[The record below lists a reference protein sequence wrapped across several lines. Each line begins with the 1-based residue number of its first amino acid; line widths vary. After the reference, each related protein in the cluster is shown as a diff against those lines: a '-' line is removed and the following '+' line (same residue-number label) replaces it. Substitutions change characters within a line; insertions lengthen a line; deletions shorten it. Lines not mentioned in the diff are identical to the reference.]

1 MRGYYMKKFTE
12 INVKSIKDNMF
23 KSIGQDWMLITA
35 GEKGNLNT
43 MTASWGGIGVLWNK
57 NVTFSFIRPQR
68 YTFDF
73 MEKNEYYSLSFFN
86 QNYKK
91 ELTFCGTNSGRNINK
106 IEKIAFNTRFDE
118 SAPYFDEARLTLICK
133 KIYADFIN
141 PKCFIDQSLDS
152 NYKDK
157 DYHKMYIGE
166 IVKVLINNE

>member
-1 MRGYYMKKFTE
+1 MKKFTE
-12 INVKSIKDNMF
+12 IDVKSINDNMF
-23 KSIGQDWMLITA
+23 KSIGQDWMLITS
-35 GEKGNLNT
+35 GEKEKFNT
-43 MTASWGGIGVLWNK
+43 MTASWGGVGVLWNK
-57 NVTFSFIRPQR
+57 NVTFAFIRPQR

-73 MEKNEYYSLSFFN
+73 MEKNDYYSLSFFN

-106 IEKIAFNTRFDE
+106 IEKIGFNTNFDE
-118 SAPYFDEARLTLICK
+118 SAPYFDEARLTIICK
-133 KIYADFIN
+133 KIYADFI
-141 PKCFIDQSLDS
+141 KKDCFIDQSLDS